1 MMFLFAGHS
10 AGLLSKNFVKQS
22 FTKFL
27 ESQLH
32 GSWRKSYLSVP
43 FFFHLR
49 CEWLVRGRLYLPNLH
64 CELHHRICHLRYGT
78 HGYGMSAYIGF
89 CCSYSGL
96 TDFIDTIPRL
106 LYTKPTSK
114 SQTNNSYAYEAFI
127 IVIILTT
134 FLSADPKPDIWLR
147 VWSQNSVP
155 VRQEIPF
162 WWTIQCMKIL
172 ILIITVSTVA
182 FLWKNLLRALKNT
195 THSIIIKGEN
205 DWTQTMRKSNGILH
219 LMRHCRLNLEKKQS
233 I

>member
-1 MMFLFAGHS
+1 MAHKGNHICLHRFSFIYAVNDLWEDAYTCPIYAVNRTTES
-10 AGLLSKNFVKQS
+10 AN
-22 FTKFL
+22 
-27 ESQLH
+27 
-32 GSWRKSYLSVP
+32 
-43 FFFHLR
+43 LR
-49 CEWLVRGRLYLPNLH
+49 
-64 CELHHRICHLRYGT
+64 
-78 HGYGMSAYIGF
+78 YGMSAYIGF
-89 CCSYSGL
+89 CCPYSGL

-114 SQTNNSYAYEAFI
+114 SQTNNSYDYETFV

-195 THSIIIKGEN
+195 THSIIIKGGN